1 MRYTVRNAVREEA
14 TQIAKIHVDS
24 WQVAYKGLM
33 PQSYIDQFT
42 IERRERMWTRVMTEQ
57 LAQLIV
63 VERQGEIVGFLS
75 YELPNHT
82 CEDKTA
88 WVTCCY
94 VSPLHYG
101 QGAGSAL
108 LDELETR
115 LLSTPVM
122 QISLKALDTNKQGL
136 KFYKKCGFVRTGE
149 EEAEIIDRMTLT
161 DLTLVK
167 YIARS

>member
-1 MRYTVRNAVREEA
+1 MRYTVRDALKKEA
-14 TQIAKIHVDS
+14 AQIAKIHVDS

-33 PQSYIDQFT
+33 PKSYIEQFT
-42 IERRERMWTRVMTEQ
+42 IERRERMWARVMTEQ

-82 CEDKTA
+82 SEDKTA
-88 WVTCCY
+88 LVTCCY
-94 VSPLHYG
+94 VTPLHYDYG

-115 LLSTPVM
+115 LLSTSVM
-122 QISLKALDTNKQGL
+122 QISLKALDTNQ
-136 KFYKKCGFVRTGE
+136 
-149 EEAEIIDRMTLT
+149 
-161 DLTLVK
+161 
-167 YIARS
+167 

>member
-1 MRYTVRNAVREEA
+1 M
-14 TQIAKIHVDS
+14 
-24 WQVAYKGLM
+24 
-33 PQSYIDQFT
+33 
-42 IERRERMWTRVMTEQ
+42 MTEQ

-82 CEDKTA
+82 SEDRTA
-88 WVTCCY
+88 LVTCCY
-94 VSPLHYG
+94 VTPLHYG

-115 LLSTPVM
+115 LLSTSVM
-122 QISLKALDTNKQGL
+122 QISLKALDTNQQGL
-136 KFYKKCGFVRTGE
+136 NFYKKCGFVRTGE
-149 EEAEIIDRMTLT
+149 EESEVIESMTLT
-161 DLTLVK
+161 DLTLVQ

>member
-1 MRYTVRNAVREEA
+1 M
-14 TQIAKIHVDS
+14 
-24 WQVAYKGLM
+24 
-33 PQSYIDQFT
+33 
-42 IERRERMWTRVMTEQ
+42 
-57 LAQLIV
+57 
-63 VERQGEIVGFLS
+63 
-75 YELPNHT
+75 
-82 CEDKTA
+82 
-88 WVTCCY
+88 
-94 VSPLHYG
+94 
-101 QGAGSAL
+101 

-136 KFYKKCGFVRTGE
+136 NFYKKCGFVRTGE

>member
-1 MRYTVRNAVREEA
+1 MRYTVRDALKKEVA
-14 TQIAKIHVDS
+14 QIAKIHVDS

-33 PQSYIDQFT
+33 PKSYIEQFT
-42 IERRERMWTRVMTEQ
+42 IERRERMWARVMTEQ

-63 VERQGEIVGFLS
+63 VERQREIVGFLS

-82 CEDKTA
+82 SEDKTA
-88 WVTCCY
+88 LVTCCY
-94 VSPLHYG
+94 VTPLHYG

-115 LLSTPVM
+115 LLSTSVM
-122 QISLKALDTNKQGL
+122 QISLKALDTNQQGL
-136 KFYKKCGFVRTGE
+136 NFYKKCGFVRTGE
-149 EEAEIIDRMTLT
+149 EESEVIESMTLT

>member
-1 MRYTVRNAVREEA
+1 MGYTVRNAVREEA
-14 TQIAKIHVDS
+14 AQIAKIHVDS

-33 PQSYIDQFT
+33 PQSYIEQFT

-63 VERQGEIVGFLS
+63 VEKQGEIVGFLS

-82 CEDKTA
+82 SEDKTA
-88 WVTCCY
+88 LVTCCY

-101 QGAGSAL
+101 QGL
-108 LDELETR
+108 
-115 LLSTPVM
+115 
-122 QISLKALDTNKQGL
+122 N
-136 KFYKKCGFVRTGE
+136 FYKKCGFVRTGE
-149 EEAEIIDRMTLT
+149 EESEVIDSMTLT